1 MSTSRTLTPMRQAES
16 DRPAGIH
23 DHDRPLSDYS
33 LLGGASAGTWLRAT
47 LPDIDEVLSHRPHGP
62 AGATDVGGRGC
73 ARLTAPTRGRDR
85 RWAGA
90 DVPASPHRRAGATDG
105 GRARVCQPHRT
116 DARAR
121 QTVGGRGCASLGQVG
136 TPDPSEASPGDIV
149 SKMVGTALP
158 VQTLLPG
165 RPRSVPNV
173 AMELAGRSSD
183 DVAGTAVSTRF
194 PTASAVLRWN
204 GDWSQLQFEMTM
216 LTAFHVPRSRP

>member
-47 LPDIDEVLSHRPHGP
+47 LTDIDEVLSSP
-62 AGATDVGGRGC
+62 A
-73 ARLTAPTRGRDR
+73 ARTRGRDR
-85 RWAGA
+85 R
-90 DVPASPHRRAGATDG
+90 
-105 GRARVCQPHRT
+105 GRARMCPPHRT

-121 QTVGGRGCASLGQVG
+121 QTVGGRGCARLGQVG

-216 LTAFHVPRSRP
+216 LTAVHVPRSRP